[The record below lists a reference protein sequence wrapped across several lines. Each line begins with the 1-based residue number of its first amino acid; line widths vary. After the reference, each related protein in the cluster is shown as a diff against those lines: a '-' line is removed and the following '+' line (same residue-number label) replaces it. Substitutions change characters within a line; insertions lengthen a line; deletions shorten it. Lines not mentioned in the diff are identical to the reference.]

1 MGTIKTNLA
10 KVYILY
16 IHTHTHIYI
25 NIIMFSTI
33 ILTCLSII
41 SLSQSKVSRN
51 STIIITPSSSEP
63 LNKKYAQETV
73 QLSSSAL
80 SSSSI
85 IGLSSLSSNNN
96 DKEGEID
103 VIKKE
108 IIKVEN
114 SNNHEKK
121 EEANGNNNSA
131 HINNYIRSISS
142 ITINKE
148 RKLDEEDGDNDNNNL
163 DLNDVVG
170 KANDIYEKTSNIYN
184 KTSETVGDV
193 KETLDTAPT
202 SWTKSQWTIIGIL
215 IAVGLVAFGC
225 IYRCIPCTPRII

>member
-25 NIIMFSTI
+25 NIIMFSTT

-51 STIIITPSSSEP
+51 STIIITWASSEP
-63 LNKKYAQETV
+63 LNKKHAQETV

-85 IGLSSLSSNNN
+85 IGLSSSSSNNN

-114 SNNHEKK
+114 SNNHEQK
-121 EEANGNNNSA
+121 EANVNNSA

-142 ITINKE
+142 ITRNKE

-163 DLNDVVG
+163 DLNDVVD

>member
-1 MGTIKTNLA
+1 MG
-10 KVYILY
+10 
-16 IHTHTHIYI
+16 
-25 NIIMFSTI
+25 
-33 ILTCLSII
+33 

-85 IGLSSLSSNNN
+85 IGLSSSSSNNN

-103 VIKKE
+103 VIK
-108 IIKVEN
+108 
-114 SNNHEKK
+114 
-121 EEANGNNNSA
+121 
-131 HINNYIRSISS
+131 
-142 ITINKE
+142 KE

-163 DLNDVVG
+163 DFNDVAD
-170 KANDIYEKTSNIYN
+170 KANDIYKKTSNIYN

-193 KETLDTAPT
+193 KETLNTAPT

>member
-1 MGTIKTNLA
+1 MG
-10 KVYILY
+10 
-16 IHTHTHIYI
+16 
-25 NIIMFSTI
+25 
-33 ILTCLSII
+33 
-41 SLSQSKVSRN
+41 
-51 STIIITPSSSEP
+51 
-63 LNKKYAQETV
+63 
-73 QLSSSAL
+73 
-80 SSSSI
+80 SSI

-114 SNNHEKK
+114 SNNHEQK

-142 ITINKE
+142 ITRNKE
-148 RKLDEEDGDNDNNNL
+148 RKLDEEDGDNDNL
-163 DLNDVVG
+163 DLNDVVD

-202 SWTKSQWTIIGIL
+202 SWTKSQ
-215 IAVGLVAFGC
+215 
-225 IYRCIPCTPRII
+225 